1 MPGEQGPGKKWE
13 HLDVN
18 KKGNVLVSPIH
29 VRKGDTVQVIAGKDK
44 GKVGEVTKAR
54 AQRPSQAPC
63 RPRPL
68 AGRRPVAGRCVGAR
82 AGGRALTVPRN
93 CRCCQ
98 STARWW
104 WRA

>member
-1 MPGEQGPGKKWE
+1 
-13 HLDVN
+13 VN
-18 KKGNVLVSPIH
+18 KKGNVLVSPMH

-54 AQRPSQAPC
+54 AQRPLPAPC
-63 RPRPL
+63 RPL
-68 AGRRPVAGRCVGAR
+68 LTTR
-82 AGGRALTVPRN
+82 AGNTRWWPGADSAPHAR
-93 CRCCQ
+93 RCCQ